1 MDKRIAQLIQ
11 LMSQYDRGDIPRIN
25 HFLKVHNL
33 AAVIGMME
41 NIDKDQQLILE
52 AAAILHDI
60 GIHVSEQK
68 YGRCDGYL
76 QEREGPAEA
85 RRILDACGG
94 FNQEQVERICYLIAH
109 HHTYT
114 DIQGIDYQILVE
126 ADSWSISMKTS
137 YLRRPLKTYAEK
149 FSKHSQANGC
159 WKICIWLSIKSRFRM
174 PYKKKYK
181 HYLHEKRLQFF

>member
-60 GIHVSEQK
+60 GIHVSEQST
-68 YGRCDGYL
+68 
-76 QEREGPAEA
+76 
-85 RRILDACGG
+85 DA
-94 FNQEQVERICYLIAH
+94 A
-109 HHTYT
+109 T
-114 DIQGIDYQILVE
+114 DICKNAKVLPKPDAY
-126 ADSWSISMKTS
+126 WMH
-137 YLRRPLKTYAEK
+137 AEV
-149 FSKHSQANGC
+149 
-159 WKICIWLSIKSRFRM
+159 SIKN
-174 PYKKKYK
+174 
-181 HYLHEKRLQFF
+181 RLNASAI

>member
-85 RRILDACGG
+85 RRILGACGG

-126 ADSWSISMKTS
+126 ADFLVNFYEDQLSPQTIENIRRKVFKTLTGQRLLEDM
-137 YLRRPLKTYAEK
+137 YMA
-149 FSKHSQANGC
+149 F
-159 WKICIWLSIKSRFRM
+159 
-174 PYKKKYK
+174 YKKP
-181 HYLHEKRLQFF
+181 LQDALQEKV